1 MEAGRETVLMQ
12 ATLKVYRHD
21 PDAGGKPT
29 FQPYPLELPEDATV
43 LDGLV
48 KIREE
53 LDGTLAF
60 RASCN
65 RGFCG
70 ECTLRINRG
79 GRLACMTRVASA
91 RTKEGEV
98 TVEPIRNVRVLKDLV
113 YDVDQLLWQKIKA
126 VEPWLQPTVSQPERE
141 HVLSDEQLRPVRNAM
156 RRSAWGSSR
165 APGIPK
171 SPGTTTASPPRSR
184 RADGSMRDGWRWRPG
199 GCGGSSTSYRSPGGR
214 SGGGSCRLPTVI
226 PSGRAPSGSAGSSR
240 RSRGDHHELRLLPRL
255 RIAGRLPR
263 ALSIRRQGGGA
274 AGPRARGADRR
285 GVQRCWRAQP
295 RGLGPHQRADVR
307 QGRAARTVDGDDDLQ
322 HVHRG
327 DGPGQ
332 HQVAGGP
339 RVSRADQ
346 SGVPGRRRPRVSRDG
361 HGEASAL
368 DPS

>member
-156 RRSAWGSSR
+156 RCYYCGLCDEGSSVIPFDNTFLGPAALTKAYRFVSDPRDR
-165 APGIPK
+165 ARAHRLRAIGEPRGMWDCVHCFEADEHCPRRSEEHTSELQ
-171 SPGTTTASPPRSR
+171 SP
-184 RADGSMRDGWRWRPG
+184 
-199 GCGGSSTSYRSPGGR
+199 CNLV
-214 SGGGSCRLPTVI
+214 CRL
-226 PSGRAPSGSAGSSR
+226 
-240 RSRGDHHELRLLPRL
+240 LLEKKK
-255 RIAGRLPR
+255 
-263 ALSIRRQGGGA
+263 S
-274 AGPRARGADRR
+274 
-285 GVQRCWRAQP
+285 
-295 RGLGPHQRADVR
+295 
-307 QGRAARTVDGDDDLQ
+307 T
-322 HVHRG
+322 
-327 DGPGQ
+327 
-332 HQVAGGP
+332 
-339 RVSRADQ
+339 
-346 SGVPGRRRPRVSRDG
+346 
-361 HGEASAL
+361 
-368 DPS
+368 